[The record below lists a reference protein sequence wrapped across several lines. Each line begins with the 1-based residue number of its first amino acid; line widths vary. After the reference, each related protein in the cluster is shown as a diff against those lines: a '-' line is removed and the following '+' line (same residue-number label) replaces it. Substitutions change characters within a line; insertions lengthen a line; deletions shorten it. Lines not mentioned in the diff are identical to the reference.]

1 MNNPIANILSGLL
14 GGLIVLVLG
23 AILIS
28 TDVIDTGDSST
39 VVQRQA
45 PMTQPTSDDG
55 EGGRTV
61 RDIYA
66 SEGRGV
72 AFISAQGVSSQ
83 ESSPFGTPQEGEAT
97 GSGFVVGKDGTHS
110 HERARRRGR

>member
-55 EGGRTV
+55 EGG
-61 RDIYA
+61 
-66 SEGRGV
+66 GP
-72 AFISAQGVSSQ
+72 SATS
-83 ESSPFGTPQEGEAT
+83 TPP
-97 GSGFVVGKDGTHS
+97 
-110 HERARRRGR
+110 RAAALPSYRPRA